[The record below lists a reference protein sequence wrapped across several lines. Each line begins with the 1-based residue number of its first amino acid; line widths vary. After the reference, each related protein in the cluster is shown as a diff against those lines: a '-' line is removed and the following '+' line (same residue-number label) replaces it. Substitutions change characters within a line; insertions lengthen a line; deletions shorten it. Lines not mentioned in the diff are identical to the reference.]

1 MRRGCGV
8 HPSTRL
14 DWWRAMEGFF
24 TTLVVGGAAVVTARA
39 PSAEQ
44 RSWYAVIRALSLL
57 AAILGLAALGTGFA
71 LSEWLTVSWACG
83 LSSCCLALTLPL
95 GLRTWSQRS
104 ATIAVLTLSTIGVVL
119 CVEGLAPDAPW
130 VISQA
135 FADVTYRG
143 STRWVILGNG
153 LLNLTALLIT
163 AQRAR

>member
-1 MRRGCGV
+1 
-8 HPSTRL
+8 
-14 DWWRAMEGFF
+14 
-24 TTLVVGGAAVVTARA
+24 
-39 PSAEQ
+39 
-44 RSWYAVIRALSLL
+44 
-57 AAILGLAALGTGFA
+57 
-71 LSEWLTVSWACG
+71 
-83 LSSCCLALTLPL
+83 
-95 GLRTWSQRS
+95 
-104 ATIAVLTLSTIGVVL
+104 VLTLSTIGVVL